1 MPPDPIALA
10 RAAYN
15 ALNDR
20 DLDTYLTL
28 IDPEV
33 EFTSLIAEAESRT
46 YRGHDGVR
54 EWWEELSTPLGGLR
68 IEARS
73 IELLPSQL
81 VLAELLV
88 SGEVEGVSVSQPM
101 WHVARVRDGRALWWA
116 FGRTREQALA
126 AAAEHDAAG

>member
-1 MPPDPIALA
+1 MPDDPIAVA
-10 RAAYN
+10 RAAYE

-28 IDPEV
+28 IDREV
-33 EFTSLIAEAESRT
+33 EFTSLIGEAESRT

-73 IELLPSQL
+73 IELLPSEL
-81 VLAELLV
+81 VLADLLV
-88 SGEVEGVSVSQPM
+88 SGEVEGVAVSQPM
-101 WHVARVRDGRALWWA
+101 WHVARVRDGRAIWWA